1 MNNTILSF
9 SMGFDDNY
17 AIHIQNIK
25 TWIVKY

>member
-9 SMGFDDNY
+9 GMGFDDNY
-17 AIHIQNIK
+17 TIHIQSIK

>member
-17 AIHIQNIK
+17 VIHIQNIK